1 MILAHAKIIANYS
14 LALAIG
20 STTDLTIFLKSE
32 CIYMSELYFPSLSA
46 NNATGE
52 GPINSSELQGALCGL
67 LCLDSQASR
76 ATWYKSLYEDVQ
88 PDEDEILDLTHLF
101 DQTVQS
107 LNSLDFDF
115 QLELPDDDAPI
126 ASRILAMADWSQGL
140 LFGLAASGLTD
151 DTEIS
156 TDCKEYIADV
166 INISQINSD
175 ELDAGEST
183 DIDFEELAEY
193 LRMGLF
199 LIYSELQ
206 PTDDSQQITEH

>member
-1 MILAHAKIIANYS
+1 MTNYS
-14 LALAIG
+14 LDFAFG
-20 STTDLTIFLKSE
+20 STTDLTIFLKLE

-67 LCLDSQASR
+67 LCLDSQANR

-101 DQTVQS
+101 DQTVQA
-107 LNSLDFDF
+107 LNSLDFDL
-115 QLELPDDDAPI
+115 QLELPDDNAPI
-126 ASRILAMADWSQGL
+126 ASRIIAMTDWCQGL
-140 LFGLAASGLTD
+140 LFGLATSGLTD
-151 DTEIS
+151 DADIS

-175 ELDAGEST
+175 DLDAS
-183 DIDFEELAEY
+183 DNNDMDFEELVEY

-206 PTDDSQQITEH
+206 PTDSTQQTTEH

>member
-1 MILAHAKIIANYS
+1 MTNYS
-14 LALAIG
+14 LDFAMG
-20 STTDLTIFLKSE
+20 STTDLTIFLKSW

-67 LCLDSQASR
+67 LCLNSQASR
-76 ATWYKSLYEDVQ
+76 ATWYKILYEDVQ
-88 PDEDEILDLTHLF
+88 PDEDEQIDLTHLF
-101 DQTVQS
+101 DQTVQA
-107 LNSLDFDF
+107 LNSLDFDL
-115 QLELPDDDAPI
+115 QLELPEDNAPI
-126 ASRILAMADWSQGL
+126 ASRILAMADWCQGL

-151 DTEIS
+151 DTELS

-175 ELDAGEST
+175 DLDAS
-183 DIDFEELAEY
+183 DSNDMDFEELVEY

-206 PTDDSQQITEH
+206 PVDDSQQITEH